1 MVARTPCARRR
12 ARVRRLLIRVL
23 LTRSERAAVPRMPWP
38 APLVAG
44 AAVVAPKP
52 GTVCTI
58 VVVAPGCWG
67 CGWGCGGCGR
77 GWGRGLGLRLRLGLR
92 GRTRARHQA
101 GERDRE
107 GRRVRRA
114 VGDGQRGL
122 VRADGRSGEADHDV
136 ARRVRREGGA
146 GGGA

>member
-12 ARVRRLLIRVL
+12 ARVRRLLIRRL
-23 LTRSERAAVPRMPWP
+23 LTRSERAVVPRMPWP

-67 CGWGCGGCGR
+67 CGCVGCGCGCGCGC
-77 GWGRGLGLRLRLGLR
+77 GWACGGGPALD
-92 GRTRARHQA
+92 TRPESATARA
-101 GERDRE
+101 GAFAEL
-107 GRRVRRA
+107 
-114 VGDGQRGL
+114 L
-122 VRADGRSGEADHDV
+122 VTVSVASCVPTDVPVKPTTTSHDV
-136 ARRVRREGGA
+136 CGARVV
-146 GGGA
+146 

>member
-12 ARVRRLLIRVL
+12 ARVRRLLIRRL
-23 LTRSERAAVPRMPWP
+23 LARSERAGVPRMPWP

-67 CGWGCGGCGR
+67 CGCGCVAGGCG
-77 GWGRGLGLRLRLGLR
+77 W
-92 GRTRARHQA
+92 AC
-101 GERDRE
+101 
-107 GRRVRRA
+107 
-114 VGDGQRGL
+114 
-122 VRADGRSGEADHDV
+122 
-136 ARRVRREGGA
+136 GA
-146 GGGA
+146 GPALVTRPESATARAGAFAELLVTVSVASCVPTD